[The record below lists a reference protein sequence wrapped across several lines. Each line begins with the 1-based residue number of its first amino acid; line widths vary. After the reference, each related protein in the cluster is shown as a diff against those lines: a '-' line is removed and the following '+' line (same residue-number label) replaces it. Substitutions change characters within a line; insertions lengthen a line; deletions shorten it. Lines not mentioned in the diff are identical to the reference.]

1 MAVRKRTWKTAGS
14 TSEAWV
20 VDYRAHDPLTG
31 KVSRHWETYEKKR
44 DADAREAQIKKD
56 TRKGTHIALSASVSI
71 RDAAETFLDRCE
83 NGCKQQ
89 AGAHHADELQGGI
102 RFRSADRRP
111 LVHFTAQLV
120 RNLEDSLHKK
130 TSPIT
135 RKPFSHVMVARCL
148 RTLGAVFAD
157 AQERGVVTSNPC
169 REIARKRL
177 TAEEKRSGRDKGRLL
192 EIGKDI
198 PSLDETRWIIEAADP
213 AWKVLLMTAAFT
225 GMRSSELRVAVGQCR
240 FLGR

>member
-1 MAVRKRTWKTAGS
+1 MRRKHSSIGARMGANNKLERTTLMS
-14 TSEAWV
+14 
-20 VDYRAHDPLTG
+20 YRAELGSVLPIVGH
-31 KVSRHWETYEKKR
+31 
-44 DADAREAQIKKD
+44 IK
-56 TRKGTHIALSASVSI
+56 
-71 RDAAETFLDRCE
+71 
-83 NGCKQQ
+83 
-89 AGAHHADELQGGI
+89 
-102 RFRSADRRP
+102 

>member
-1 MAVRKRTWKTAGS
+1 M
-14 TSEAWV
+14 
-20 VDYRAHDPLTG
+20 
-31 KVSRHWETYEKKR
+31 
-44 DADAREAQIKKD
+44 
-56 TRKGTHIALSASVSI
+56 SI

-83 NGCKQQ
+83 DGCKQQ

-102 RFRSADRRP
+102 RSVLPIVGHIKLA
-111 LVHFTAQLV
+111 HFTAQLV

-157 AQERGVVTSNPC
+157 AQERGVATSNPC

-177 TAEEKRSGRDKGRLL
+177 AAEEKRSGRDKGRLL

-213 AWKVLLMTAAFT
+213 DWKVLLMTAAFT